1 MSFHFFKFSW
11 PLNLDNEIQKEF
23 MVCVGQRDN
32 SGKDTKDVLTDLPY
46 GAIRRLNPLQGGSR
60 VTTGMNH

>member
-1 MSFHFFKFSW
+1 
-11 PLNLDNEIQKEF
+11 

-60 VTTGMNH
+60 VTTGRNH

>member
-11 PLNLDNEIQKEF
+11 PRNLDNEIQKEF
-23 MVCVGQRDN
+23 KVCVGQRDN
-32 SGKDTKDVLTDLPY
+32 SDKDTKDVLTDLPY

-60 VTTGMNH
+60 VTTGRNH